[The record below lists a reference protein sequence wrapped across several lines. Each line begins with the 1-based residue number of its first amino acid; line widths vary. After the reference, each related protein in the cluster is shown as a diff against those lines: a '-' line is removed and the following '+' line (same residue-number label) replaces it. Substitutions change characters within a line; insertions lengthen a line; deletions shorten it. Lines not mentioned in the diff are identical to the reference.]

1 MNTEINDGIKVYELA
16 KELGFDSLSLISK
29 LKEISI
35 EVKNHMSELSA
46 DQVKSI
52 RDHFLNPQPAAAA
65 TKTVKTTKAVTVR
78 KKATTSTEAKTSET
92 AKKAASTVIRRR
104 TKTDGEVET
113 VKTETTVSKTG
124 IKKSKQT
131 TLSTSA
137 EELKKAKEAQ
147 DEQLNSIESD
157 TNVTENQEFNPSNVE
172 GGEIAASAEAVTEAQ
187 PTKRGLGLNMPSLFQ
202 ARKDGL
208 TSKDAGSIISVV
220 KDQPRKPIAKPA
232 NKPAAKTTDAKSAG
246 TSTVGNRPAS
256 GITHFGKEAIDK
268 MVEEEQQ
275 SAKKRGKEERD
286 TTNEVKISDYRAK
299 KELIF
304 LPKKKKPNASRELQ
318 KTQITTPAA
327 HKRVVKIQNSVTVSD
342 LAQRLGIKTGEL
354 IKKLIGMGMMATVNQ
369 MLDID
374 TATLIATEYG
384 FEVENVA
391 FVESDVIKSIEDS
404 EEQLVHRAPIVT
416 VMGHVDHGKTSLLD
430 AIRSAKVAQGEAG
443 GITQHIGAY
452 TVDLDGKKITFIDTP
467 GHEAFTMM
475 RARGASVTDIV
486 ILVVA
491 ADDGVMPQ
499 TREAVD
505 HAKAAGVPI
514 IVAVNKIDKPQA
526 NPDRVLK
533 GLAEIDV
540 LSEEWGGQ
548 TIFARVSAL
557 QKKGIKELL
566 EAILL
571 QAEVLDL
578 KANPNRPAEGVV
590 LEARMDKGKGVV
602 ANILVKK
609 GTLKV
614 GDIVVAGPHCGRVR
628 AMTSHTGQLMKEIG
642 PSTAAELLGLEG
654 VPTAGDT
661 FNAVATDADARKIA
675 DHRIEKIRATTQV
688 AKPQKVTLE
697 DLFSKVQTGEL
708 KELPVI
714 LKTDVFG
721 SSEAIK
727 DALNK
732 VGTEKVKVKVLS
744 SSTGGVSESDVMLAT
759 ASNAIIL
766 GFNVRPETKAL
777 QLAERENVEIK
788 TYTIIY
794 ELIDDVKKA
803 MGGLLEKKAVEKYLG
818 RAEVRETFSVPKI
831 GVIAG
836 CAVID
841 GKIIRGCQVRLLRE
855 NRVIYTGKLG
865 SLKRFKD
872 DAKEVAQGYECGMG
886 IENFN
891 DIKQGDIIEAFNIE
905 MIAQELTDNPNNEA
919 QAVHT

>member
-1 MNTEINDGIKVYELA
+1 MNTETTEGVKVYELA

-35 EVKNHMSELSA
+35 EVKNHMSELTAEQANSVR
-46 DQVKSI
+46 Q
-52 RDHFLNPQPAAAA
+52 HFLAPAPTEA
-65 TKTVKTTKAVTVR
+65 TKAAKTTKVAKTTTVR
-78 KKATTSTEAKTSET
+78 KKTTTTASTTASKTVEAK
-92 AKKAASTVIRRR
+92 KPASTVIRRR

-113 VKTETTVSKTG
+113 VKTETTVTRTG
-124 IKKSKQT
+124 VTKSKQT
-131 TLSTSA
+131 TLPSVSA
-137 EELKKAKEAQ
+137 EEIKKAKEEANINKNSDSLNVSADTSNLNQ
-147 DEQLNSIESD
+147 TPIDPNAVAESAVEQ
-157 TNVTENQEFNPSNVE
+157 VQV
-172 GGEIAASAEAVTEAQ
+172 
-187 PTKRGLGLNMPSLFQ
+187 KKGLGLNMPSLFQ
-202 ARKDGL
+202 ARKDGQ
-208 TSKDAGSIISVV
+208 TSKDSGSIISVV

-232 NKPAAKTTDAKSAG
+232 AKPTDTKSA
-246 TSTVGNRPAS
+246 TATTPAKGHT

-275 SAKKRGKEERD
+275 IAKKRGKEARD

-304 LPKKKKPNASRELQ
+304 LPKKKKPSASRELQ

-354 IKKLIGMGMMATVNQ
+354 IKKLIGMGMMATLNQ

-391 FVESDVIKSIEDS
+391 FDETTIIKSIEDKT
-404 EEQLVHRAPIVT
+404 EEMQHRAPIVT

-430 AIRSAKVAQGEAG
+430 AIRSANVAAGEAG

-548 TIFARVSAL
+548 TMFVKVSAL

-566 EAILL
+566 EAIIL

-578 KANPNRPAEGVV
+578 KANPNRAAEGVV

-628 AMTSHTGQLMKEIG
+628 ALTSHTGQLMKEIG

-661 FNAVATDADARKIA
+661 FNAVPTDTDARKIA
-675 DHRIEKIRATTQV
+675 EHRLEKIKSLTQV

-697 DLFSKVQTGEL
+697 DLFSKVQTGEM

-727 DALNK
+727 DALTK
-732 VGTEKVKVKVLS
+732 IGTEKVKVKVLS
-744 SSTGGVSESDVMLAT
+744 SSTGGISESDVMLAT

-777 QLAERENVEIK
+777 QTAERENVEIK

-841 GKIIRGCQVRLLRE
+841 GKILRGCQVRLLRE

-865 SLKRFKD
+865 SLRRFKD

-905 MIAQELTDNPNNEA
+905 MIAQELTDNPSNET